1 MVVVAVAADAVAV
14 GAVEVGVVVADVARR
29 SAAVGDF
36 WRKTA

>member
-14 GAVEVGVVVADVARR
+14 GAVAVGVVVADAVRR

-36 WRKTA
+36 GRKTA